1 MALRHQRHRF
11 RHINWVVTLLSLVI
25 ASGCVPS
32 DQKQFEAAQ
41 AEIELGHFRIAID
54 LFDKILTRFPGEEI
68 SLKAAREAAR
78 VSFFEIKDFK
88 KSTKY
93 QKFIVMYS
101 ENPEERYQAQKQIAD
116 TYFTQL
122 NDYPNAVIEI
132 NKLLA
137 MARQPVDRAKYKMNL
152 ARAYYYQNNF
162 SQAENEVNEFLRQID
177 DEKTRYELMML
188 KGNIALAKKDLLGAV
203 DIYKDVMKS
212 YPQKAEQ
219 ESVALTV
226 AVCYEEL
233 KDYKKAIEML
243 EVLKKTHPMPEYI
256 DVRIKR
262 LLARQKNAP
271 GAKGMRK

>member
-1 MALRHQRHRF
+1 
-11 RHINWVVTLLSLVI
+11 LVI